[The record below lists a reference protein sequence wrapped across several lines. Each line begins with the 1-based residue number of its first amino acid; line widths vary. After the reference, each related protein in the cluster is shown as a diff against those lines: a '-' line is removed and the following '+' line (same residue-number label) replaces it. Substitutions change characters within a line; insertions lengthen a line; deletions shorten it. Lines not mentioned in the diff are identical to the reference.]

1 MLVWPAMG
9 WREDGHA
16 QTGCTK
22 PITTLQPKWS
32 SQSIKRMSMK
42 QTLMRSF
49 LKWLSLSF
57 ALAHFG
63 LVSVHASELSDALKK
78 SDHVLLMRHA
88 LAPGIGDP
96 LGYTLKDCKTQRNLD
111 SKGGEQAQRIGR
123 WLKAQGVSQALVFS
137 SAWCRCKETAEKLG
151 LGPPVHEASLNSFFD
166 DMRQGSQSN
175 QRLQKFI
182 ANQLKVKQDQALI
195 LVTHH
200 VNIAEFMGQN
210 VGSGDMVLAKV
221 DVHGKVLSYKVY
233 PSPE

>member
-1 MLVWPAMG
+1 M
-9 WREDGHA
+9 R
-16 QTGCTK
+16 
-22 PITTLQPKWS
+22 S
-32 SQSIKRMSMK
+32 
-42 QTLMRSF
+42 LMRWIALCF
-49 LKWLSLSF
+49 LLST
-57 ALAHFG
+57 FG
-63 LVSVHASELSDALKK
+63 ISSVHASELSDALKK

-96 LGYTLKDCKTQRNLD
+96 AGYSLKDCKTQRNLD
-111 SKGGEQAQRIGR
+111 SKGREQAQRTGQ
-123 WLKAQGVSQALVFS
+123 WLKAQGISQALVYS

-151 LGPPVHEASLNSFFD
+151 LGLPAHEVSLNSFFD
-166 DMRQGSQSN
+166 DMRQASQSN

-182 ANQLKVKQDQALI
+182 ANQLKIKQDQALI

-221 DVHGKVLSYKVY
+221 DAHGKVVSYKVY

>member
-1 MLVWPAMG
+1 
-9 WREDGHA
+9 
-16 QTGCTK
+16 
-22 PITTLQPKWS
+22 
-32 SQSIKRMSMK
+32 MK

-123 WLKAQGVSQALVFS
+123 WLKAQGVSQALVYS

-151 LGPPVHEASLNSFFD
+151 LGLPVQEASLNSFFD